1 MDKKY
6 DLVDERIGKDN
17 GFLNA
22 NNFSLV
28 KIDDLYCELRG
39 EITDTSMNPYG
50 IVHGGYIFGLADTAG
65 GCASVTTGKRAV
77 TLNSNINYLRP
88 GKDTK
93 YLTAVATCI
102 KNGRTTAVFNVDV
115 FDDKEKKIAQCSTTY
130 YFI

>member
-6 DLVDERIGKDN
+6 ELVEERLGKDN

-28 KIDDLYCELRG
+28 KIDDLYCELKG
-39 EITDTSMNPYG
+39 EITNTSMNPYG
-50 IVHGGYIFGLADTAG
+50 IVHGGYIFGLADTAA

-115 FDDKEKKIAQCSTTY
+115 FDDKEKKIAQCNATY